1 MSHSEEDTGV
11 ISNNSSINE
20 DEHQQQQQLQDISQ
34 TTTTAEA
41 PMSVIQHNP
50 GSPAPMTPTSNLG
63 GDEEVHNA
71 GEEVYSAGEEEDF
84 VVKQGDDEEGRIY
97 DEVNNNNTSPD
108 LLFQDV
114 VFFLSPFL
122 RPHLADELEAKLCGH
137 GAMKART
144 SASISEIAWSATTS
158 PTTHIISENLDI
170 PDYKHAVARGI
181 HIVTPEWVRRSI
193 GTNIVQDPYGF
204 SADPKMIFSGLCMA
218 TTGLPDYDRQVICA
232 ALDSFGGTYSATINM
247 TVTHL
252 IALAPSGAKYDYVSA
267 HPELNI
273 KIVLPHWFQRCCN
286 AKRLLSVAMYMF
298 PDPPIQE
305 NDDELHPTP
314 LPGYAPQLFANHSK
328 PVVAFLNSPSI
339 NNQQR
344 VLENKYIYMADDLSI
359 IPELRIKFEEKISQA
374 GGILV
379 DEYASDMVD
388 IFICRFRA
396 GNLYYEASND
406 GKIVGSADW
415 LYHILSTGEFTSPK
429 AALLHY
435 PIPHEHVPGMS
446 SLVITVSNYTG
457 QLREY
462 LKRMIL
468 AMGGNYKATLSS
480 KNAEEPTTHI
490 VCGDPTGE
498 KYEKGQEWNVK
509 IVNHFWVED
518 CFLSWCLQSETQP
531 RYVLLLANSQLA
543 YVFGAGFPPEALE
556 EWIIPDASDDEGQA
570 EMTEAGDEKTL
581 AHVEPEATS
590 SPVPEGMADMAIGE
604 EVHEHEHL
612 EPEQEQ
618 RLVEASSSRRSSSGP
633 AFMEGVETH
642 QSTPS
647 PRKSTPRPGS
657 KSAMAGILKSAII
670 SPLEAP
676 SSSSSLGDN
685 DSAMSGSHSPGGVR
699 VVSRKRGAALEA
711 TKALQQIVP
720 DMNDFQE
727 ELRDEKRRKKRGK
740 TALIDEPE
748 DDDVKNVNAEET
760 TETSPTR
767 RKTPASPAKRKR
779 VSMGTVVE
787 DPGTPAKSQEDTGNE
802 SEDTKTPSKKTK
814 RATKADKEKEREAAA
829 AAESTNGADASATA
843 GPASKLKQAR
853 YITTGLTKEP
863 SAKQIKALKALGIL
877 STNAVD
883 QCTHLVAKSVGRT
896 EKFLSALALGKII
909 VQEDWLQACIDANAI
924 LDESEYQIQD
934 PDNEAK
940 FGMNLYESLE
950 RAREKKVFE
959 NCVFYISP
967 STVPKLAALK
977 VLIEAGGGKA
987 TALLHTGIGFLKD
1000 RIVKRNQRRIA
1011 AEAKAGKAG
1020 KGRKKKDENV
1030 DEDEEE
1036 EDEEDEDDQILAIVS
1051 CESDSDMWQA
1061 ILDVGE
1067 RIYSHEL
1074 IIFGVLRQHL
1084 DLDDTHALA

>member
-1 MSHSEEDTGV
+1 
-11 ISNNSSINE
+11 
-20 DEHQQQQQLQDISQ
+20 
-34 TTTTAEA
+34 
-41 PMSVIQHNP
+41 MSVIRHNP
-50 GSPAPMTPTSNLG
+50 GSPAPMTPTSNLDEG
-63 GDEEVHNA
+63 EEVH
-71 GEEVYSAGEEEDF
+71 SAGEDILSTVQEEARSTGEQEDL
-84 VVKQGDDEEGRIY
+84 VVKQGREEEGFIY
-97 DEVNNNNTSPD
+97 DEANNNASTD

-122 RPHLADELEAKLCGH
+122 RPHLADELETELCGH

-193 GTNIVQDPYGF
+193 RTNMLQDPYGF

-232 ALDSFGGTYSATINM
+232 ALDTFGGTYSATINT

-305 NDDELHPTP
+305 NDDDLHPTP

-328 PVVAFLNSPSI
+328 PVLNFLNSPGNTI
-339 NNQQR
+339 QQR

-359 IPELRIKFEEKISQA
+359 IPELRIKFGEKISQA

-429 AALLHY
+429 ASLLHY

-480 KNAEEPTTHI
+480 KSAEEPTTHI

-498 KYEKGQEWNVK
+498 KYERGQEWNVK

-531 RYVLLLANSQLA
+531 RYVLLLANSQLS
-543 YVFGAGFPPEALE
+543 YVFGAEFPPEALE
-556 EWIIPDASDDEGQA
+556 EWIIPDASDDEAQA
-570 EMTEAGDEKTL
+570 ETTDAGDEKTL
-581 AHVEPEATS
+581 VHVEPDARS
-590 SPVPEGMADMAIGE
+590 SPVPEGMADMALSE
-604 EVHEHEHL
+604 EVHHGEYP
-612 EPEQEQ
+612 EPEQDQ
-618 RLVEASSSRRSSSGP
+618 PMAEASRSRQSSSGP
-633 AFMEGVETH
+633 ALMEGVEIH
-642 QSTPS
+642 QPTPS

-657 KSAMAGILKSAII
+657 KSAMAGISKSAII
-670 SPLEAP
+670 SPLETP
-676 SSSSSLGDN
+676 SSSSSLGDK
-685 DSAMSGSHSPGGVR
+685 DSAIPGNHSPGSVR

-727 ELRDEKRRKKRGK
+727 ELKDEKRRKKRGK
-740 TALIDEPE
+740 TVPLDEPE
-748 DDDVKNVNAEET
+748 DDDIKDVETEET
-760 TETSPTR
+760 TEAPPTR
-767 RKTPASPAKRKR
+767 RKTPTSPVKRKR
-779 VSMGTVVE
+779 ISMGTVAE
-787 DPGTPAKSQEDTGNE
+787 DPGTPVKSQEDTGNE
-802 SEDTKTPSKKTK
+802 SEDIRTPSKKTK
-814 RATKADKEKEREAAA
+814 RATKVDKEKEKEVAAA
-829 AAESTNGADASATA
+829 IESTNGIDASATA
-843 GPASKLKQAR
+843 GPASKLKQVR
-853 YITTGLTKEP
+853 FITTGLTKEP
-863 SAKQIKALKALGIL
+863 SAKQIKALKALGIV
-877 STNAVD
+877 STNVVD

-1000 RIVKRNQRRIA
+1000 RIVKRNQHRIA
-1011 AEAKAGKAG
+1011 AEAKAGKSG
-1020 KGRKKKDENV
+1020 QGRKKKKNES
-1030 DEDEEE
+1030 EDEEE
-1036 EDEEDEDDQILAIVS
+1036 EDEEEDKEILAIVS

-1061 ILDVGE
+1061 ILEVGE
-1067 RIYSHEL
+1067 RIYSHEV
-1074 IIFGVLRQHL
+1074 IISGVLRQHL